1 MAIQRSKMKS
11 RRTKEWN
18 KIRIKISISNGN
30 VLSVVI
36 ESILRIVWIYTCYE
50 IHEIHAWFKVLSV
63 TNVGRNVAF
72 GLNGRIM
79 RSWACTVGIMSVWQM
94 WNKPWRDYGLN
105 SHMESEHTQSD
116 SFHVLSVEMGT
127 WISASWVITW
137 IECVQSEDFLHNICK
152 KNIVGIDELKIH
164 MKWKCVVR

>member
-1 MAIQRSKMKS
+1 MECIECGNWVNNEDSLNIHKLWDPWDPYRSQS
-11 RRTKEWN
+11 
-18 KIRIKISISNGN
+18 
-30 VLSVVI
+30 LSV
-36 ESILRIVWIYTCYE
+36 
-50 IHEIHAWFKVLSV
+50 A
-63 TNVGRNVAF
+63 NMGRNV
-72 GLNGRIM
+72 
-79 RSWACTVGIMSVWQM
+79 VGIMSVWRM

-152 KNIVGIDELKIH
+152 KNFIGINELKIN
-164 MKWKCVVR
+164 MKWKCAVR